1 MPFHIFFF
9 PKFHLL
15 LDMKFGLVEHP
26 LVFTGCR
33 FLQRNQFS
41 FREKHSSNIA
51 YFQKVNVSVG
61 VSWTKYLTVNV
72 RLKRLLILNVI
83 YKNWN

>member
-26 LVFTGCR
+26 LVFTGCG

-51 YFQKVNVSVG
+51 YFQKVNVSVD

-72 RLKRLLILNVI
+72 RLKLLLILTVI